1 MNKYIL
7 QKYFY
12 DIFFNTKNYFTL
24 WLIGFLINI
33 LRWSEII
40 ITGILIFK
48 YTNSPFQ
55 VTLLLIL
62 RFLSLMSFG
71 VFAGIM
77 IDKYNK
83 KYCLSLSLIL
93 MALIS
98 LAFYKLIPLD
108 NKIYILQIY
117 SVLSG
122 LFWAVETTAR
132 KALIIE
138 SINKEHYAKNISL
151 DTFTLQMTRF
161 VGPLVSGYFHD
172 YFTLPYLLLFASFTY
187 TLTFLISTLIK
198 YSKQYSISNDKIR
211 YDYKFIYKIILEQ
224 KNLLLVFLITIIFN
238 IWAYAYIAL
247 LPAVIEIEDFYDTR
261 HISFLVSVEGLGSL
275 ISIIVVF
282 IYDRHELYIKYY
294 IIGTIV
300 TLICGLLFPFSPN
313 IHFAFVIL
321 FIAGIGAGFFSAMQ
335 PILIA
340 LYSPPNYRGAMLG
353 VLNLCIGLATIGYL
367 HVGLLSTYFGVKEAI
382 YISSMEG
389 LLIIL
394 MSLFMFKKIIFKH

>member
-1 MNKYIL
+1 MQKYISNNFIN
-7 QKYFY
+7 Y
-12 DIFFNTKNYFTL
+12 IFPNNFNYLIL
-24 WLIGFLINI
+24 WLIGVFINI

-71 VFAGIM
+71 VFAGII

-151 DTFTLQMTRF
+151 DTFTLHLTRF
-161 VGPLVSGYFHD
+161 VGPLISGYFHD
-172 YFTLPYLLLFASFTY
+172 YFSLPYLLLFASFTY
-187 TLTFLISTLIK
+187 T
-198 YSKQYSISNDKIR
+198 
-211 YDYKFIYKIILEQ
+211 
-224 KNLLLVFLITIIFN
+224 
-238 IWAYAYIAL
+238 
-247 LPAVIEIEDFYDTR
+247 
-261 HISFLVSVEGLGSL
+261 
-275 ISIIVVF
+275 
-282 IYDRHELYIKYY
+282 
-294 IIGTIV
+294 
-300 TLICGLLFPFSPN
+300 
-313 IHFAFVIL
+313 
-321 FIAGIGAGFFSAMQ
+321 
-335 PILIA
+335 
-340 LYSPPNYRGAMLG
+340 
-353 VLNLCIGLATIGYL
+353 
-367 HVGLLSTYFGVKEAI
+367 
-382 YISSMEG
+382 
-389 LLIIL
+389 
-394 MSLFMFKKIIFKH
+394 

>member
-1 MNKYIL
+1 MHKFNSNNYIFSVL
-7 QKYFY
+7 SDNY
-12 DIFFNTKNYFTL
+12 NYFIL
-24 WLIGFLINI
+24 WLIGVFINI
-33 LRWSEII
+33 LRWSEIV

-62 RFLSLMSFG
+62 RFLSLMSFSI
-71 VFAGIM
+71 FAGVIT
-77 IDKYNK
+77 DKYNK
-83 KYCLSLSLIL
+83 KYCLSLSLIF
-93 MALIS
+93 MAIIS

-108 NKIYILQIY
+108 NKTYILQIY

-122 LFWAVETTAR
+122 LFWALETTAR

-151 DTFTLQMTRF
+151 DTFTLHMTRF
-161 VGPLVSGYFHD
+161 AGPLVSGYFHD

-187 TLTFLISTLIK
+187 TFTFLISTLIK
-198 YSKQYSISNDKIR
+198 YGKQYSIRKNKTG

-224 KNLLLVFLITIIFN
+224 KNLLLVYFITIIFN

-247 LPAVIEIEDFYDTR
+247 LPAVIEIEDFYSTR

-275 ISIIVVF
+275 ISIIIVF
-282 IYDRHELYIKYY
+282 IYDKHELYIKYY
-294 IIGTIV
+294 ILGTIV

-313 IHFAFVIL
+313 IYFAFIIL
-321 FIAGIGAGFFSAMQ
+321 FFAGIGSGLFSAMQ

-389 LLIIL
+389 LLIIAL
-394 MSLFMFKKIIFKH
+394 SLFVFKKIKFKY

>member
-1 MNKYIL
+1 MRKYISNNSVLYNFFYNYNYL
-7 QKYFY
+7 Q
-12 DIFFNTKNYFTL
+12 L
-24 WLIGFLINI
+24 WLIGFFINI

-48 YTNSPFQ
+48 YTNSPFH

-62 RFLSLMSFG
+62 RFLSLMSFS
-71 VFAGIM
+71 VFAGII

-108 NKIYILQIY
+108 NKTYILQIY

-151 DTFTLQMTRF
+151 DTFTLHMTRF
-161 VGPLVSGYFHD
+161 AGPLLAGYFNE

-187 TLTFLISTLIK
+187 TVTFLISTLIK
-198 YSKQYSISNDKIR
+198 YRKQNSISKNKSR

-224 KNLLLVFLITIIFN
+224 KNLLLVFFITIIFN

-247 LPAVIEIEDFYDTR
+247 LPAVIEIEDFYETR

-275 ISIIVVF
+275 ISIIIVVIF
-282 IYDRHELYIKYY
+282 DKHELYIKYY

-300 TLICGLLFPFSPN
+300 TLICGLFFPFSPN
-313 IHFAFVIL
+313 IYFAFIIL
-321 FIAGIGAGFFSAMQ
+321 FIAGIGSGFFSAMQ
-335 PILIA
+335 PVLIA
-340 LYSPPNYRGAMLG
+340 LYSPHNYRGAMLG

-367 HVGLLSTYFGVKEAI
+367 HVGLLSTYLGVKEAI
-382 YISSMEG
+382 YISSIEG
-389 LLIIL
+389 LLIITL
-394 MSLFMFKKIIFKH
+394 SLFMFKKIRFKY

>member
-1 MNKYIL
+1 MRKYISNNSVLYNFFYNYNYL
-7 QKYFY
+7 Q
-12 DIFFNTKNYFTL
+12 L
-24 WLIGFLINI
+24 WLIGFFINI

-48 YTNSPFQ
+48 YTNSPFH

-62 RFLSLMSFG
+62 RFLSLMSFS
-71 VFAGIM
+71 VFAGII

-108 NKIYILQIY
+108 NKTYILQIY

-151 DTFTLQMTRF
+151 DTFTLHMTRF
-161 VGPLVSGYFHD
+161 AGPLLAGYFNE

-187 TLTFLISTLIK
+187 TVTFLISTLIK
-198 YSKQYSISNDKIR
+198 YGKQYSISKNKIR

-224 KNLLLVFLITIIFN
+224 KNLLLVFFITIIFN

-247 LPAVIEIEDFYDTR
+247 LPAVIEIEDFYDTK
-261 HISFLVSVEGLGSL
+261 HISFLVSV
-275 ISIIVVF
+275 
-282 IYDRHELYIKYY
+282 
-294 IIGTIV
+294 
-300 TLICGLLFPFSPN
+300 
-313 IHFAFVIL
+313 
-321 FIAGIGAGFFSAMQ
+321 
-335 PILIA
+335 
-340 LYSPPNYRGAMLG
+340 
-353 VLNLCIGLATIGYL
+353 
-367 HVGLLSTYFGVKEAI
+367 
-382 YISSMEG
+382 
-389 LLIIL
+389 
-394 MSLFMFKKIIFKH
+394 